1 MRRDVAVRVGEVGEC
16 FAPGRWVG
24 RAARVGDVAGDGV
37 AGEHP
42 YADAGGAEF
51 HGVDLV
57 DILDMGVVGDGMG
70 EWGMGGLG
78 IAYAATIAVEFL
90 AICCLCTCYAAAGVV
105 VCGVEAVGVFGC
117 AGFFALHVHFASA

>member
-16 FAPGRWVG
+16 FPPGGWIG

-42 YADAGGAEF
+42 YADAGRPEF

-57 DILDMGVVGDGMG
+57 DILDMGLWGM
-70 EWGMGGLG
+70 EWGDCLRRHR
-78 IAYAATIAVEFL
+78 
-90 AICCLCTCYAAAGVV
+90 CC
-105 VCGVEAVGVFGC
+105 
-117 AGFFALHVHFASA
+117 